1 MLAMSLEPHLH
12 LGHVTNIASILL
24 LCVSLFLFAPLSLLS
39 LRK

>member
-1 MLAMSLEPHLH
+1 MLAMSLEPHLL

-24 LCVSLFLFAPLSLLS
+24 LCVSFLFAPLSLLS